1 MWRVL
6 FIAFLLLHGAIVAA
20 QVIGVPDSWLFGE
33 KKAVGFALTL
43 ASGAAFVIAGAAL
56 WAQVEWWRPLAVAA
70 AAASLVYFVV
80 LFQPAILFG
89 LVLDVAVI
97 IALAWL
103 SWPTK
108 SMVGA

>member
-6 FIAFLLLHGAIVAA
+6 VIAFLFLHGAIVAA
-20 QVIGVPDSWLFGE
+20 QMIGVPDSWLFGE
-33 KKAVGFALTL
+33 RKAVGFALTL
-43 ASGAAFVIAGAAL
+43 AAGAAFVFSGAAL
-56 WAQVEWWRPLAVAA
+56 WAEAEWWRPLAMTA

-80 LFQPAILFG
+80 FFQPVILFG
-89 LVLDVAVI
+89 MALDVAVI
-97 IALAWL
+97 LALAWF